1 MTFFGCSTITC
12 VSMNNQEW
20 KIRPEIIT
28 MSHKSSFYLY
38 SFLINKCSRICNN
51 INELCAKLC
60 APDVAKSINIKVFNL
75 MPRTNKAR
83 YKEWHE
89 PVKCKCKLDT
99 NVCKNK

>member
-1 MTFFGCSTITC
+1 
-12 VSMNNQEW
+12 MNIQEW

-28 MSHKSSFYLY
+28 MSHESSFYLY

-89 PVKCKCKLDT
+89 SVKCKCKLDT
-99 NVCKNK
+99 NVCNNK